1 MSVYILP
8 RSWTWWAGVSAI
20 ISGVLRLADVRIP
33 YVSDIARPV
42 LDALFAVSDPA
53 LLVLI
58 GVAIVGGRAHGE
70 RIFRRLDELAG
81 VSGGE
86 HEQAG

>member
-8 RSWTWWAGVSAI
+8 RSWTWWAGLIAL
-20 ISGVLRLADVRIP
+20 ISGMLRLAEVRIP
-33 YVSDIARPV
+33 YVSDIVRPV

-53 LLVLI
+53 MMVLI
-58 GVAIVGGRAHGE
+58 GLAIIGGRAHGE
-70 RIFRRLDELAG
+70 RIFRRLDEITG
-81 VSGGE
+81 VSGGG